1 MQTFHFIRHAQS
13 LHNALSEPGQPD
25 PMGRDAAL
33 TELGLEQAQ
42 RLGAEMTGGPE
53 FDLVVI
59 TPFTRAIQTALR
71 AFGQSAAPRVILD
84 LHREHLDSYCDVGRS
99 PAHLGKLFPMFEFDH
114 LNDPW
119 WYVDAASEAPY
130 EKEPAEVL
138 EKRVADFG
146 AWLKA
151 RPEQTIGV
159 VGHGTF
165 LWKLTGH
172 RFLNAERLIA
182 NL

>member
-13 LHNALSEPGQPD
+13 LHNALQEPGQPD
-25 PMGRDAAL
+25 PMVRDAAL
-33 TELGLEQAQ
+33 TELGLKQAQ
-42 RLGAEMTGGPE
+42 TLGSEMTGGPV

-59 TPFTRAIQTALR
+59 TPFTRTIQTALR
-71 AFGQSAAPRVILD
+71 AFAHSPAPRVILD
-84 LHREHLDSYCDVGRS
+84 LHREHLESYCDVGRS
-99 PAHLGKLFPMFEFDH
+99 PSHLCKLFPMFDFDH

-119 WYVDAASEAPY
+119 WFIDPSSDAPY
-130 EKEPAEVL
+130 DKEPMDVL
-138 EKRVADFG
+138 MKRVEDFS

-165 LWKLTGH
+165 LRALTGH
-172 RFLNAERLIA
+172 QFQNAERLVI

>member
-13 LHNALSEPGQPD
+13 LHNALSEPGGPD
-25 PMGRDAAL
+25 PMVRDAAL
-33 TELGLEQAQ
+33 TEYGLEQAL
-42 RLGAEMTGGPE
+42 RLGAEIGKGQE

-71 AFGQSAAPRVILD
+71 AFAESPAPRIILD

-99 PAHLGKLFPMFEFDH
+99 PEDLGKLFPMFEFDH

-119 WYVDAASEAPY
+119 WYIDEASHEPY
-130 EKEPAEVL
+130 AKEPPEEL
-138 EKRVADFG
+138 MKRVEAFS

-165 LWKLTGH
+165 LRTLTGH
-172 RFLNAERLIA
+172 RFDNAERLVGS
-182 NL
+182 L